1 MFVVSVVVAGLWIAA
16 PAHGPG
22 VSADL
27 MSQAQE
33 QGHVRIIV
41 KVARDAPA
49 GETIEAA
56 QDAVLNELVGTSFK
70 VLHQYINSAFLALDV
85 GPDALETLGRSRRI
99 ESIAADFD
107 LEPMRQ
113 PRTP

>member
-1 MFVVSVVVAGLWIAA
+1 
-16 PAHGPG
+16 
-22 VSADL
+22 
-27 MSQAQE
+27 MSQVQE
-33 QGHVRIIV
+33 HGHVRVIV

-56 QDAVLNELVGTSFK
+56 QNVVLNELAGTSFK
-70 VLHQYINSAFLALDV
+70 VLHKYINSAFLALDV
-85 GPDALETLGRSRRI
+85 GPDALETLGRSPKV
-99 ESIAADFD
+99 ESIAADFA

>member
-1 MFVVSVVVAGLWIAA
+1 MFVVSVVVAGLWIAG

-27 MSQAQE
+27 LSQAQE

-56 QDAVLNELVGTSFK
+56 QDAVLNELAGTSFK

-113 PRTP
+113 PRTR

>member
-1 MFVVSVVVAGLWIAA
+1 MALTAGNGGRIRAADHLPNVHRPAGRRKRQMFVVSVVVAGLWIAS

-56 QDAVLNELVGTSFK
+56 QDAVLNELARTSFK
-70 VLHQYINSAFLALDV
+70 VLPQYINSAFL
-85 GPDALETLGRSRRI
+85 P
-99 ESIAADFD
+99 
-107 LEPMRQ
+107 
-113 PRTP
+113 